1 MPAETINL
9 EASSKL
15 ISKYLISFLETLSKN
30 PLVGFGV
37 VGTNTLTK
45 SEFVFSEI
53 SPSLSFV
60 ANPTAQI
67 PFLGYSTRTTLFFE
81 FFFEGQKFLLID
93 QLLNKL
99 FLILEFF

>member
-9 EASSKL
+9 DASSKL
-15 ISKYLISFLETLSKN
+15 MSKYLTSLLGNINKN

-67 PFLGYSTRTTLFFE
+67 PFLGYSTRTTLFF
-81 FFFEGQKFLLID
+81 
-93 QLLNKL
+93 
-99 FLILEFF
+99 

>member
-15 ISKYLISFLETLSKN
+15 ISKYLISFFGNISKN

-37 VGTNTLTK
+37 VGTKTFTN

-60 ANPTAQI
+60 AKPTAQI
-67 PFLGYSTRTTLFFE
+67 PFLGYSTRTTLFFCV
-81 FFFEGQKFLLID
+81 LLWGAKVSVNCPIA
-93 QLLNKL
+93 
-99 FLILEFF
+99 E